1 MKVMLT
7 LKGRTM
13 IITGGAG
20 NNGQSIVKMALENGM
35 NVALMSGFHAKAQKA
50 IAKILEEH
58 PEYEGRVIGFAQNP
72 QAKLEWNMEAAPEIY
87 KPDSK
92 MADVHRWIYEKF
104 GSIDV
109 VVNAKGG
116 HIRYNF
122 EETDRT
128 IWRHSMEVVES
139 AFVNVKLALPYLK
152 KSKAARVINI
162 TSCDGRHGGWANDPS
177 FAAARGGLEAL
188 TYEMARELGPLG
200 ITSNC
205 VLLGHFEGDVPEE
218 TTLDDATRARLL
230 HDTPLGRLGIPSDV
244 PSVVEFLASE
254 EAGFVN
260 GARIDVN
267 GGFMVG

>member
-1 MKVMLT
+1 MLT

-20 NNGQSIVKMALENGM
+20 NNGTAIVKMALANGM
-35 NVALMSGFHAKAQKA
+35 NVALMSGFHSKAQEA
-50 IAKILEEH
+50 IKRILAEH
-58 PEYEGRVIGFAQNP
+58 PEYEGRIIGFAQNP

-116 HIRYNF
+116 HVRYGMAD
-122 EETDRT
+122 TDKL
-128 IWRHSMEVVES
+128 IWKHSMEVVES

-152 KSKAARVINI
+152 QSKAPRVINI
-162 TSCDGRHGGWANDPS
+162 TSSDGRHGGWANDPS
-177 FAAARGGLEAL
+177 FSAARSGLEGL
-188 TYEMARELGPLG
+188 TYEMAKELGPYG

-205 VLLGHFEGDVPEE
+205 IILGHFEGDVPEE
-218 TTLDDATRARLL
+218 DTLDEATRAKMLSQ
-230 HDTPLGRLGIPSDV
+230 TPLGRLGVPSDV
-244 PSVVEFLASE
+244 PAAVEFLASE

-267 GGFMVG
+267 GGWVIG

>member
-1 MKVMLT
+1 MALT
-7 LKGRTM
+7 LEGRTM

-20 NNGQSIVKMALENGM
+20 NNGTEIVKMALANGM
-35 NVALMSGFHAKAQKA
+35 NVALMSGFHSKAQAA
-50 IAKILEEH
+50 IARILEEH

-72 QAKLEWNMEAAPEIY
+72 QAKLEWNMEAAPDIY

-92 MADVHRWIYEKF
+92 MADVHKWIYEKF

-116 HIRYNF
+116 HVRYGM
-122 EETDRT
+122 EETDKQ
-128 IWRHSMEVVES
+128 IWSHSMEVVES

-152 KSKAARVINI
+152 QSKAPRVINI
-162 TSCDGRHGGWANDPS
+162 TSCDGRHGGWQCDPA

-188 TYEMARELGPLG
+188 TYEMAKELGPFG
-200 ITSNC
+200 ITCNC
-205 VLLGHFEGDVPEE
+205 VLLGHVEGDVPPE
-218 TTLDDATRARLL
+218 TTLSDERRADLL
-230 HDTPLGRLGIPSDV
+230 SKTPLGRLGVPKDV
-244 PSVVEFLASE
+244 PAVVEFLASE

-267 GGFMVG
+267 GGFVVG

>member
-1 MKVMLT
+1 MLT

-20 NNGQSIVKMALENGM
+20 NNGTAIVKMALKNGM
-35 NVALMSGFHAKAQKA
+35 NVALMSGFHSKAQDA
-50 IAKILEEH
+50 IKRILAEN
-58 PEYEGRVIGFAQNP
+58 PEYEGHVIGFAQNP
-72 QAKLEWNMEAAPEIY
+72 QAKLEWNMEAAPDIY

-92 MADVHRWIYEKF
+92 RADVHKWIYDAF

-116 HIRYNF
+116 HIRYDF
-122 EETDRT
+122 DHTDKT

-139 AFVNVKLALPYLK
+139 AFVNVKLALPYLE

-162 TSCDGRHGGWANDPS
+162 TSCDGRHGGWLNDPS

-188 TYEMARELGPLG
+188 TYEMARELGPRG

-218 TTLDDATRARLL
+218 DTLDDATRARLL
-230 HDTPLGRLGIPSDV
+230 ANTPLGRLGVPADV

-267 GGFMVG
+267 GGFVVG

>member
-1 MKVMLT
+1 MLT

-20 NNGQSIVKMALENGM
+20 NNGTAIVKMALKNGM
-35 NVALMSGFHAKAQKA
+35 NVALMSGFHSKAQDA
-50 IAKILEEH
+50 IKRILAEN
-58 PEYEGRVIGFAQNP
+58 PEYEGHVIGFAQNP
-72 QAKLEWNMEAAPEIY
+72 QAKLDWNMEAAPEIY

-92 MADVHRWIYEKF
+92 MADVHKWIYDAF

-116 HIRYNF
+116 HIRYDF
-122 EETDRT
+122 DHTDKT

-139 AFVNVKLALPYLK
+139 AFVNVKLALPYLE

-162 TSCDGRHGGWANDPS
+162 PSCDGRHGGWLNDPS

-188 TYEMARELGPLG
+188 TYEMARELGPRG

-218 TTLDDATRARLL
+218 DTLDDATRARLL
-230 HDTPLGRLGIPSDV
+230 ANTPLGRLGVPADV

-267 GGFMVG
+267 GGFVVG